1 MVYKLNCILHIAVY
15 FSEAK
20 EIQDKFDQISIPNE
34 SEASSYYF
42 IREQLENLSKQFQ
55 SFLTLPQYLMPF
67 LQPGRM
73 VKVRNIVQC
82 LVQIII

>member
-1 MVYKLNCILHIAVY
+1 MFNISVCLLGL
-15 FSEAK
+15 K
-20 EIQDKFDQISIPNE
+20 EVQDRYDKINIPNE

-73 VKVRNIVQC
+73 VKVSV
-82 LVQIII
+82 